1 MMEQHRKF
9 EHWAND
15 RREICNS
22 LKEMRNFGYIF
33 LQWLTRN
40 DGDVFEIGQAR
51 LNYMGLGVDFL
62 YNWDPQYGSKGQNRL
77 VEV

>member
-22 LKEMRNFGYIF
+22 LKEMRNFGYMF

-40 DGDVFEIGQAR
+40 DGYVCNWASKIK
-51 LNYMGLGVDFL
+51 LHGLGVDFL